1 MTLGREVRHQIVTLG
16 SIPNTGSNPVVPP
29 ITGSRG
35 TVLSRLHRRQEH
47 VGSNPVFPTNVKKCS
62 ISIVVIILACHAGDE
77 DSISSCCSQTL
88 PFSIKAIIQD
98 SGSWDTCSIR
108 VTATTHGGHERR
120 CSVSAYGPYA
130 RGGPR
135 NRINEMS
142 HGKVY
147 KIPIMRFMESKTGRV
162 R

>member
-1 MTLGREVRHQIVTLG
+1 M
-16 SIPNTGSNPVVPP
+16 TGS
-29 ITGSRG
+29 SA
-35 TVLSRLHRRQEH
+35 
-47 VGSNPVFPTNVKKCS
+47 VGSAPRSGRGGRAFESPLPDKCS

-77 DSISSCCSQTL
+77 DSISSCCSKTL

-147 KIPIMRFMESKTGRV
+147 KIPIMRLMESKTGRV
-162 R
+162 PVTAR